1 VAANRPHNRLTAARR
16 LAARHEVVEQEER
29 RDAIAAILA
38 RPLLTAEASD
48 ADDLRLVRLHAGWLR
63 KWFQRWP
70 GWTLIVT
77 ADMARLRKHPSPRS
91 DSTRGLIDRDDAQQ
105 RSKFTRRKYALL
117 CLVLAALEN
126 EQRQTTIKQVAS
138 KTETAVRLDGHLA
151 ELAFEFDTKLLAH
164 RRELV
169 AVMRYLQ
176 QQHVLALI
184 DRDDLGYVQSQSDCL
199 YRIGRS
205 ALSSMLCSIRGAS
218 TIRQAHVN
226 DLILQLNETEVPETP
241 QAQNEELQHRLVR
254 RLLDDPVIYFDELTP
269 REYEYFNMQGE
280 RILKE
285 LRSVTGMEVER
296 RSEGVAMLAPV
307 AVWTDLGLPESGTRG
322 HATLLLAEWFGSRL
336 RECTEMECR
345 IPQDEVFRHVQE
357 LAEEHQSRWRKSA
370 GTNEGV
376 RQIFRDA
383 IDILQSLSLID
394 VRTEYV
400 IPRPAVARYQLAELE
415 PALGNDLNVD
425 DRRLFE

>member
-1 VAANRPHNRLTAARR
+1 VPANRPHNRLTAARR

-29 RDAIAAILA
+29 RDAIAALLA
-38 RPLLTAEASD
+38 RPLLSAEAAD

-77 ADMARLRKHPSPRS
+77 ADMARLRKHPSPRN

-105 RSKFTRRKYALL
+105 RSLFTRRKYALL

-151 ELAFEFDTKLLAH
+151 ELSFEFDTKLLAH

-218 TIRQAHVN
+218 TIPQADMN

-254 RLLDDPVIYFDELTP
+254 RLLDDPVMYFDELTP

-296 RSEGVAMLAPV
+296 RAEGIALLAPV

-336 RECTEMECR
+336 RECTEIECR
-345 IPQDEVFRHVQE
+345 IPQDEAFRHVQE
-357 LAEEHQSRWRKSA
+357 LATEHQSRWRKNA
-370 GTNEGV
+370 GTKEGV

-383 IDILQSLSLID
+383 VDILQSLSLID
-394 VRTEYV
+394 VRSEYL
-400 IPRPAVARYQLAELE
+400 IPRPAVARYRLAELE
-415 PALGNDLNVD
+415 PVLGNDLNGD

>member
-1 VAANRPHNRLTAARR
+1 MPASSRNRLTVARR
-16 LAARHEVVEQEER
+16 LATRHEAVEQEER
-29 RDAIAAILA
+29 RDAIAALLA
-38 RPLLTAEASD
+38 RPLLTAEATD
-48 ADDLRLVRLHAGWLR
+48 AENLRLVRLHSEWLK

-70 GWTLIVT
+70 GWSLIVT
-77 ADMARLRKHPSPRS
+77 ADVARLRKHPSPRS
-91 DSTRGLIDRDDAQQ
+91 DSTRGLVDRDDAQQ
-105 RSKFTRRKYALL
+105 RSVFTRRKYALL
-117 CLVLAALEN
+117 CLVLATLEN

-151 ELAFEFDTKLLAH
+151 ELSFEFDTKLLAH

-169 AVMRYLQ
+169 AVMRFLQ
-176 QQHVLALI
+176 ERRVLMLI

-205 ALSSMLCSIRGAS
+205 ALSSVLCSVRGAS
-218 TIRQAHVN
+218 TIPQVEVN
-226 DLILQLNETEVPETP
+226 ELILQLNDTDVPETP

-254 RLLDDPVIYFDELTP
+254 RLLDDPVMYFDELTP

-296 RSEGVAMLAPV
+296 RAEGVALLTPA
-307 AVWTDLGLPESGTRG
+307 AAWTDLGLPESGTRG

-336 RECTEMECR
+336 RDDTEIECR
-345 IPQDEVFRHVQE
+345 IHHDDVFRYVQE
-357 LAEEHQSRWRKSA
+357 LVEEHQSRWRKNA
-370 GTNEGV
+370 GTKEGI
-376 RQIFRDA
+376 RQIYQDA
-383 IDILQSLSLID
+383 VDILQSLSLID
-394 VRTEYV
+394 VRSDYV
-400 IPRPAVARYQLAELE
+400 IPRPAVARYRLGELE
-415 PALGNDLNVD
+415 RATGNDPRVD